1 MRDSI
6 SHFPTKGFLMR
17 LHHLP
22 SRALLIVALAT
33 GLSCTESTAP
43 DAETERAPT
52 DLRLLAAPHS
62 APPLAATQA
71 SFYAVKG
78 RSTGVDIWY
87 RPAAGRS
94 DSTKYLEFRVGSN
107 SLDRRPD
114 GSPIAAGDSVLI
126 SLIVTDPT
134 HFIVEFQPS
143 GLKFSA
149 GDQPTLK
156 ISFAACGDDLNYDGK
171 IDDTDAAM
179 LSSLALWR
187 QEGPFQPWFKMT
199 SSVTASLKEINAQL
213 GGFTG
218 YAIEY

>member
-6 SHFPTKGFLMR
+6 SHSPMNGSRMAFRR
-17 LHHLP
+17 LL
-22 SRALLIVALAT
+22 VLAAAT
-33 GLSCTESTAP
+33 FAAAASCTDSTAP
-43 DAETERAPT
+43 DADTERAAT
-52 DLRLLAAPHS
+52 DLRLLAAPHT

-71 SFYAVKG
+71 TFYAVKG
-78 RSTGVDIWY
+78 KSSGVDIWY

-94 DSTKYLEFRVGSN
+94 DSSKFLEFRVGSN

-114 GSPIAAGDSVLI
+114 GTAIANGDSVLI
-126 SLIVTDPT
+126 TVTVTDPT
-134 HFIVEFQPS
+134 HFIIEFQPS
-143 GLKFSA
+143 GLKFSDA
-149 GDQPTLK
+149 DQPKLK

-171 IDDTDAAM
+171 VDDTDATM

-187 QEGPFQPWFKMT
+187 QEGPFQPWFKLT
-199 SSVTASLKEINAQL
+199 SSVSVSVKEINAQL